1 MQTAL
6 ICVLI
11 AGLMPYLWTT
21 VAKVAGPRYD
31 NRNVRAWQARL
42 EGLPQ
47 RAHAAHLNSF
57 EAFPFFA
64 AAVLAALVAQAD
76 MQRVAM
82 LSLAFVAARLMYGL
96 VYLCNVAALRSFVW
110 FVGLGSAIAI
120 FIEATRAL
128 SITR

>member
-31 NRNVRAWQARL
+31 NRNVRDWQARL
-42 EGLPQ
+42 EGLPK

-64 AAVLAALVAQAD
+64 AAVLAAIVAHAD

-82 LSLAFVAARLMYGL
+82 LSIGFVVARVVYGL
-96 VYLCNVAALRSFVW
+96 VYLWNVAALRSLVW
-110 FVGLGSAIAI
+110 FVGLGCVIVLLYEAIRNAQ
-120 FIEATRAL
+120 
-128 SITR
+128 